1 MRYAV
6 VGKNGFLFEVWLHN
20 KPPNNLQ
27 RNAAMDDLRRM
38 AVFASVVQ
46 HGSMS
51 GAGRALG
58 MSPSAVS
65 QQVRL
70 LEREGGVTLLHRS
83 TRKLALTEAGQRVHA
98 QCAALCAAADQA
110 RAELAASRD
119 APSGELRL
127 SAPVGF
133 ARHVA
138 PALGELLARHPS
150 LRLRLLVDD
159 APIDL
164 ISARIDLAVRFGRLA
179 DSTWAARRLGT
190 LEWWLCASPAWVAAH
205 GVPDTPDALL
215 AHRWLGF
222 AREGNGLP
230 LELRGPDGSTRSLK
244 VELHIASNNQLSIQ
258 QMCEAGLGLALQGSL
273 DVQDALRAGRLVRLL
288 PQWSMGPLDIWAV
301 TPQRDAQPAKVRQAI
316 AALHSYLVTQP
327 GVRA

>member
-1 MRYAV
+1 
-6 VGKNGFLFEVWLHN
+6 
-20 KPPNNLQ
+20 
-27 RNAAMDDLRRM
+27 MDDLKRM

-51 GAGRALG
+51 GAARALG

-65 QQVRL
+65 QQVRQ

-98 QCAALCAAADQA
+98 QCAAMCAAADQA
-110 RAELAASRD
+110 RAELAASRE

-127 SAPVGF
+127 SATVGF

-138 PALGELLARHPS
+138 PALGTMLAENPA

-164 ISARIDLAVRFGRLA
+164 INARIDLAVRFGRLA
-179 DSTWAARRLGT
+179 DSSWAARRLGT
-190 LEWWLCASPAWVAAH
+190 LEWWLCASPGWLAQH
-205 GVPDTPDALL
+205 GQPDTPDALL
-215 AHRWLGF
+215 AHTWLGF
-222 AREGNGLP
+222 AREDNGL
-230 LELRGPDGSTRSLK
+230 LLNLHGPDGATRSLR
-244 VELHIASNNQLSIQ
+244 VAPRIVSNNQLSIQ
-258 QMCEAGLGLALQGSL
+258 QMCEAGLGLALMGSL
-273 DVQDALRAGRLVRLL
+273 DVQDALQTGRLVRLL
-288 PQWSMGPLDIWAV
+288 PQWNLGTLGIWAV

-316 AALHSYLVTQP
+316 AALHSYLVTLP

>member
-1 MRYAV
+1 
-6 VGKNGFLFEVWLHN
+6 
-20 KPPNNLQ
+20 
-27 RNAAMDDLRRM
+27 MDDLKRM

-51 GAGRALG
+51 GAARALG

-98 QCAALCAAADQA
+98 QCAAMCAAADQA
-110 RAELAASRD
+110 RAELAASRE

-127 SAPVGF
+127 SATVGF

-138 PALGELLARHPS
+138 PALGPLLAAHPS

-164 ISARIDLAVRFGRLA
+164 INARIDLAVRFGRLA

-190 LEWWLCASPAWVAAH
+190 LEWWLCASPDWLAQH
-205 GVPDTPDALL
+205 GQPESPDALL
-215 AHRWLGF
+215 AHTWLGF
-222 AREGNGLP
+222 AREGNGLM
-230 LELRGPDGSTRSLK
+230 LDLQAPDGATRSLR
-244 VELHIASNNQLSIQ
+244 VEPRIVSNNQLSIQ
-258 QMCEAGLGLALQGSL
+258 QMCEAGLGLALMGSL
-273 DVQDALRAGRLVRLL
+273 DVQDALQAGRLVRLL
-288 PQWSMGPLDIWAV
+288 PQWGLGTLGIWAV
-301 TPQRDAQPAKVRQAI
+301 TPQRDSQPAKVRQAI
-316 AALHSYLVTQP
+316 EALHRYLITLP

>member
-1 MRYAV
+1 
-6 VGKNGFLFEVWLHN
+6 
-20 KPPNNLQ
+20 
-27 RNAAMDDLRRM
+27 MDDLKRM

-51 GAGRALG
+51 GAARALG

-83 TRKLALTEAGQRVHA
+83 TRQLALTEAGQRVHA
-98 QCAALCAAADQA
+98 QCAAMCAAADQA
-110 RAELAASRD
+110 RAELAASRE

-127 SAPVGF
+127 SATVGF

-138 PALGELLARHPS
+138 PALGPLLAAHPS

-164 ISARIDLAVRFGRLA
+164 INARIDLAVRFGRLA

-190 LEWWLCASPAWVAAH
+190 LEWWLCASPDWLARH
-205 GVPDTPDALL
+205 GQPESPDALL
-215 AHRWLGF
+215 AHTWLGF
-222 AREGNGLP
+222 AREGNGLM
-230 LELRGPDGSTRSLK
+230 LDLQGPDGATRSLR
-244 VELHIASNNQLSIQ
+244 VEPRIVSNNQLSIQ
-258 QMCEAGLGLALQGSL
+258 QMCEAGLGLALLGSL
-273 DVQDALRAGRLVRLL
+273 DVQDALQAGRLVRLL
-288 PQWSMGPLDIWAV
+288 PHWGLGTLAIWAV

-316 AALHSYLVTQP
+316 EALQRYLITQP

>member
-1 MRYAV
+1 
-6 VGKNGFLFEVWLHN
+6 
-20 KPPNNLQ
+20 
-27 RNAAMDDLRRM
+27 MDDLRRM

-46 HGSMS
+46 HGSMT
-51 GAGRALG
+51 GAARVLG

-83 TRKLALTEAGQRVHA
+83 TRKLALTEAGQRYHA
-98 QCAALCAAADQA
+98 QCAAMCAAADQA

-138 PALGELLARHPS
+138 PALGQLLAQHPA

-159 APIDL
+159 AAIDL
-164 ISARIDLAVRFGRLA
+164 ISARVDLAVRFGRLA
-179 DSTWAARRLGT
+179 DSTWAARRLGA
-190 LEWWLCASPAWVAAH
+190 LQWWLCASPDWIAQH
-205 GVPDTPDALL
+205 GAPDTPDALL
-215 AHRWLGF
+215 AHTWLGF
-222 AREGNGLP
+222 ARAGGGLL
-230 LELRGPDGSTRSLK
+230 LELHGPDGTTRSLR
-244 VELHIASNNQLSIQ
+244 VEPRIASNNQLSIQ
-258 QMCEAGLGLALQGSL
+258 QMCEAGLGLALMGSM
-273 DVQDALRAGRLVRLL
+273 DVHDALAQRRLVRLL
-288 PQWSMGPLDIWAV
+288 PQWSFGTLDIWAV

-316 AALHSYLVTQP
+316 AALHDYLVTQP
-327 GVRA
+327 GVME

>member
-1 MRYAV
+1 
-6 VGKNGFLFEVWLHN
+6 
-20 KPPNNLQ
+20 
-27 RNAAMDDLRRM
+27 MDDLKRM

-51 GAGRALG
+51 GAARALG

-98 QCAALCAAADQA
+98 QCAAMCAAADQA
-110 RAELAASRD
+110 RAELAASRE
-119 APSGELRL
+119 AASGELRL
-127 SAPVGF
+127 SATVGF

-138 PALGELLARHPS
+138 PALETMLAENPA

-164 ISARIDLAVRFGRLA
+164 INARIDLAVRFGRLA
-179 DSTWAARRLGT
+179 DSSWAARRLGT
-190 LEWWLCASPAWVAAH
+190 LEWWLCASPGWLAQH
-205 GVPDTPDALL
+205 GQPDTPDALL
-215 AHRWLGF
+215 AHTWLGF
-222 AREGNGLP
+222 AREDNGL
-230 LELRGPDGSTRSLK
+230 LLNLHGPDGATRSLR
-244 VELHIASNNQLSIQ
+244 VAPRIVSNNQLSIQ
-258 QMCEAGLGLALQGSL
+258 QMCEAGLGLALMGSL
-273 DVQDALRAGRLVRLL
+273 DVQDALQTGRLVRLL
-288 PQWSMGPLDIWAV
+288 PQWNLGTLGIWAV

-316 AALHSYLVTQP
+316 AALHSYLVTLP

>member
-1 MRYAV
+1 
-6 VGKNGFLFEVWLHN
+6 
-20 KPPNNLQ
+20 
-27 RNAAMDDLRRM
+27 MDDLKRM

-51 GAGRALG
+51 GAARALG

-98 QCAALCAAADQA
+98 QCAAMCAAADQA
-110 RAELAASRD
+110 RAELAASRE

-127 SAPVGF
+127 SATVGF

-138 PALGELLARHPS
+138 PALGAMLAENPA

-164 ISARIDLAVRFGRLA
+164 IDARIDLAVRFGRLA
-179 DSTWAARRLGT
+179 DSSWAARRLGT
-190 LEWWLCASPAWVAAH
+190 LEWWLCASPGWLAQH
-205 GVPDTPDALL
+205 GQPDTPDALL
-215 AHRWLGF
+215 AHTWLGF
-222 AREGNGLP
+222 AREDNGL
-230 LELRGPDGSTRSLK
+230 LLNLHGPDGATRSLR
-244 VELHIASNNQLSIQ
+244 VAPRIVSNNQLSIQ
-258 QMCEAGLGLALQGSL
+258 QMCEAGLGLALMGSL
-273 DVQDALRAGRLVRLL
+273 DVQDALQTGRLVRLL
-288 PQWSMGPLDIWAV
+288 PQWNLGTLDIWAV

-316 AALHSYLVTQP
+316 AALHSYLVTLP